1 MRVFFFISCTIEMDV
16 VEFEHFA
23 RTERGYTGT
32 CGVVDV
38 CMDAMEEGTLSVIAK
53 QWGYCLWEFYIFRV
67 DQWARVCAL
76 LQRNQLPPS
85 LLWEL
90 TYVRYIKRNAGSGEV
105 DLVSQCP
112 DAMAALLQIEFLW
125 QDLDAVQAWLKSPSA
140 RCNVEWVAA
149 EVARR
154 RQWFTGLRR
163 AWLSAVVTA
172 TALDFI
178 NSNFAQ

>member
-1 MRVFFFISCTIEMDV
+1 MDV
-16 VEFEHFA
+16 VNFEHFA

-53 QWGYCLWEFYIFRV
+53 QWGYCLWEFFILTT
-67 DQWARVCAL
+67 DQWARACAL
-76 LQRNQLPPS
+76 LQRHRLPPS

-90 TYVRYIKRNAGSGEV
+90 TYIRYIKRNAGSKEV
-105 DLVSQCP
+105 DWVSQCP

-125 QDLDAVQAWLKSPSA
+125 QDLDAVQAWLEKWL
-140 RCNVEWVAA
+140 RGRLNVEWVGA

-154 RQWFTGLRR
+154 RQWSTGLRR
-163 AWLSAVVTA
+163 AWLLTAVK
-172 TALDFI
+172 
-178 NSNFAQ
+178 